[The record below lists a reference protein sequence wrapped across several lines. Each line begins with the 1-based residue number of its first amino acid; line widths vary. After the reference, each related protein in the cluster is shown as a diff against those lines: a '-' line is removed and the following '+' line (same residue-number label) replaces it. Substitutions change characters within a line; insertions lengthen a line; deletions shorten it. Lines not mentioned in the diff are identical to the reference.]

1 VIDFPHGAGRA
12 EREKANMATAH
23 AQALD
28 TKHAEI
34 ERRIAAEM
42 RRPLPDLTM
51 IQKLKK
57 AKLRLKDALSRS

>member
-1 VIDFPHGAGRA
+1 
-12 EREKANMATAH
+12 MATAH

-42 RRPLPDLTM
+42 RRPLPDLTL

>member
-1 VIDFPHGAGRA
+1 
-12 EREKANMATAH
+12 MATDH